1 MLVALAGCGNPSI
14 EEGTVYKK
22 EHTEK
27 HNILI
32 PEKRGFSIVQQPYFQ
47 SERWEIYIAQCPKGE
62 IPEQEK
68 SRKNAKQIHLLCLRR
83 YIITCKSVS
92 TQILSKPNNLLG
104 SLHANGL
111 GETHWSSA
119 ANSLKYCFSALIVAS
134 VAMGRYFLKTRG
146 GSKYS
151 QSFNQS
157 TRRRRSR
164 GFSVFAFSSS
174 ARIELVA
181 FMILSSI

>member
-62 IPEQEK
+62 IPEQDKIKKE
-68 SRKNAKQIHLLCLRR
+68 
-83 YIITCKSVS
+83 CKTNSFVVP
-92 TQILSKPNNLLG
+92 QEVYNNLQIG
-104 SLHANGL
+104 QHADFKQ
-111 GETHWSSA
+111 T
-119 ANSLKYCFSALIVAS
+119 K
-134 VAMGRYFLKTRG
+134 
-146 GSKYS
+146 
-151 QSFNQS
+151 
-157 TRRRRSR
+157 
-164 GFSVFAFSSS
+164 
-174 ARIELVA
+174 
-181 FMILSSI
+181 